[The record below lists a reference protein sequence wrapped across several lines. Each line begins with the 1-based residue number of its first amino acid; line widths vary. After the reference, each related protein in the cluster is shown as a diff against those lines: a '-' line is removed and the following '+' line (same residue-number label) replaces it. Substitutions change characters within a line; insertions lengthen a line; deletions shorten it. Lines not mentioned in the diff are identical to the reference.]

1 MARMKH
7 RLRHVFSLA
16 LVSLI
21 FGCAYHGPRVDAMLQ
36 EQQSAWLVHEV
47 GDAASGGIAHLVVFG
62 DSLSD
67 PGNLNRNT
75 LGLLVPD
82 NIFYHGRFSNG
93 PIWADYV
100 ENALH
105 WKLDNFAV
113 GGARTRPG
121 AFPENL
127 VVTSLPAQIDKNTR
141 YLLTLEVKK
150 TLISIWIGSNNYLRN
165 GDQYQE
171 ASGKPN
177 MQALTRAVEQ
187 TIAEIEQEIDK
198 IQKLGFKRIA
208 IGSMPELGGIN
219 RDPKGAAA
227 ATDETLFIATQLHN
241 QKLSQMLERVGANNL
256 ELKLIKYQAYDINKA
271 TYDNPKA
278 YGFSVLNAP
287 CFVGSTKGQ
296 FYGKQEFC
304 NDPMGYKFWEYI
316 HPNTRMQCYYAT
328 QFLNDIAAAGLIA
341 GYSHK
346 HALDRC
352 LAIKNKQG

>member
-1 MARMKH
+1 MARMKR
-7 RLRHVFSLA
+7 RLRRVFSLA

-21 FGCAYHGPRVDAMLQ
+21 LGCAYNGPRVDAMLPDR
-36 EQQSAWLVHEV
+36 QSAWLDHEV
-47 GDAASGGIAHLVVFG
+47 GDSASGGIEHLVVFG

-67 PGNLNRNT
+67 PGNLNRNSF
-75 LGLLVPD
+75 GLLVPD
-82 NIFYHGRFSNG
+82 KIFYHGRFSNG

-100 ENALH
+100 EYALH

-127 VVTSLPAQIDKNTR
+127 VVTSLPEQIDKNTR
-141 YLLTLEVKK
+141 YLQTLDTKK
-150 TLISIWIGSNNYLRN
+150 TLISIWIGPNNYLRN

-171 ASGKPN
+171 ASGKPK
-177 MQALTRAVEQ
+177 MTLLTLAVEQ
-187 TIAEIEQEIDK
+187 TIAEIESEIYK
-198 IQKLGFKRIA
+198 MQKLGFNRIS
-208 IGSMPELGGIN
+208 IGTMPELGGIN

-227 ATDETLFIATQLHN
+227 ATDETLFMATRLHN
-241 QKLSQMLERVGANNL
+241 QKLSQMLERLGAKNA

-271 TYDNPKA
+271 TYDNPQA

-287 CFVGSTKGQ
+287 CFVGSVKGQ

-328 QFLNDIAAAGLIA
+328 QFLNDIAAGGLID
-341 GYSHK
+341 GYSQK